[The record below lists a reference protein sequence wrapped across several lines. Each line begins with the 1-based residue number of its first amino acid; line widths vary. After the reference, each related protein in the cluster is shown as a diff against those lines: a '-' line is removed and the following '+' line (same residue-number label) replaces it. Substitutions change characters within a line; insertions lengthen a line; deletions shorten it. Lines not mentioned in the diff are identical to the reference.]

1 MPFSGLKWPNC
12 PEEIYLSKNH
22 CYYFH
27 LSISPFHGAKFKK
40 NYYSRSRVM
49 RCANSGPKMVHL
61 PETFFFG
68 KRLLISFSST
78 YWPLLLC
85 KIFKKILT
93 ADRVRR
99 MCHFWVQ
106 NSTFAQARIFFRKP
120 VNKPCFF
127 HSHLSTWQK
136 SKSDINLWMKYWRLK
151 NTEISLAKSHF
162 WL

>member
-12 PEEIYLSKNH
+12 PEQIFLGKNH

-93 ADRVRR
+93 ADRELGGCAILGSKIAHLPKRE
-99 MCHFWVQ
+99 
-106 NSTFAQARIFFRKP
+106 FF
-120 VNKPCFF
+120 
-127 HSHLSTWQK
+127 SE
-136 SKSDINLWMKYWRLK
+136 NLL
-151 NTEISLAKSHF
+151 ISLVFFIHTYLHDKNQSQILIYE
-162 WL
+162 WNIDD